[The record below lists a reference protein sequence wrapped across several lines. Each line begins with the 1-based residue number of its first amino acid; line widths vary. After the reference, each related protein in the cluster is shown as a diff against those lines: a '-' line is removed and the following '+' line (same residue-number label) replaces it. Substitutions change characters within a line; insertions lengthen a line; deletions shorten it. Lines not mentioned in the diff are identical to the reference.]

1 MISEIENNTC
11 LVLSIKLTDVK
22 WLVNGKTLKECN
34 AIELDFMNR
43 FFAEFKQFATKI
55 DG

>member
-1 MISEIENNTC
+1 MISEIENNKG
-11 LVLSIKLTDVK
+11 LILEIKLTDGK
-22 WLVNGKTLKECN
+22 WLVNGKTLKDCN